1 PFLSVWG
8 FAFSNHREISIQH
21 VHKCLPEGHAQSGE
35 ILHVGPAE
43 GSAANA
49 TGQGHSA
56 IGANRKASG
65 AMAILRDISSARAE
79 EPRHE
84 PCDEEVHLFL
94 SGSDEPQLERP
105 NEQFITS
112 SVSPTT
118 GESDVQTGNIPVQN
132 AVSVEQSWE
141 DDYQDSP
148 QVLPTSS
155 PSLNISDA
163 GSAIDD
169 ILMEEETQILL
180 VHFESVLSEA
190 LAIVVD
196 GVENPFRSHVLPLAY
211 HHEVVLHALLGLTA
225 CHISLCDGGSPMTTA
240 SLKHRAS
247 ALHGLVA
254 LLAKEEAH
262 QLSRSDEEATFA
274 TVLLLVFH
282 DICESGISSHGAH
295 LDGIS
300 FLCARLAKSEDFSSR
315 SPAIMFFLAALA
327 WLDVLRGFS
336 GAEKLAFSEDV
347 RSIVRHHGSSSL
359 HVLVGCPPDIFYRI
373 AQVIDAGK
381 GFQAGILSLP
391 NFKIILQDAEKFF
404 REWDR
409 EQAVYPTAHAHWKPV
424 ADAFRHACLLRV
436 LRWPDTFAVRCE
448 DARIQGSVVAILDA
462 FASVSTVAPF
472 YKRLLFPLFLAGADT
487 SSPHQI
493 HYVKYCIEEVE
504 RSTGFKHQAM
514 TDVLQRVW
522 EERKANTHSQPNV
535 PWMEYTCS
543 STIKKQHAYLF
554 F

>member
-1 PFLSVWG
+1 
-8 FAFSNHREISIQH
+8 
-21 VHKCLPEGHAQSGE
+21 
-35 ILHVGPAE
+35 
-43 GSAANA
+43 
-49 TGQGHSA
+49 
-56 IGANRKASG
+56 
-65 AMAILRDISSARAE
+65 MSARRPRSIRRDPACGTCRRKCRKCDRARPFCNRCQLKGLRCDGYPPKFQFCDFVSRLE
-79 EPRHE
+79 EPRRDSR
-84 PCDEEVHLFL
+84 DEEVDLFL
-94 SGSDEPQLERP
+94 SGSDEPQRQHP
-105 NEQFITS
+105 NEQFRAF

-118 GESDVQTGNIPVQN
+118 GESDVQTENSPVQIPVL
-132 AVSVEQSWE
+132 VEQQWE
-141 DDYQDSP
+141 GESQNSP
-148 QVLPTSS
+148 RLLPTSI
-155 PSLNISDA
+155 PALNTSA
-163 GSAIDD
+163 TGSTIDD

-180 VHFESVLSEA
+180 VHFERVLSEA

-225 CHISLCDGGSPMTTA
+225 CHISHLDDGSPMTTA

-315 SPAIMFFLAALA
+315 SPAVMFFLAALA

-347 RSIVRHHGSSSL
+347 RSLVRHHGNSSL
-359 HVLVGCPPDIFYRI
+359 HVLVGCPPDIFHRI

-391 NFKIILQDAEKFF
+391 NFKIILQDADKFF
-404 REWDR
+404 REWDQ

-436 LRWPDTFAVRCE
+436 LRWPDTFAVPCE
-448 DARIQGSVVAILDA
+448 DVRIQRSVVAILDA
-462 FASVSTVAPF
+462 FASVSAVAAF

-487 SSPHQI
+487 SSPHQV
-493 HYVKYCIEEVE
+493 HYVKHCIEEVE

-514 TDVLQRVW
+514 TDLLQRVW
-522 EERKANTHSQPNV
+522 EERKAKTHNQPNV

>member
-1 PFLSVWG
+1 
-8 FAFSNHREISIQH
+8 
-21 VHKCLPEGHAQSGE
+21 
-35 ILHVGPAE
+35 
-43 GSAANA
+43 
-49 TGQGHSA
+49 
-56 IGANRKASG
+56 
-65 AMAILRDISSARAE
+65 MSARGPRSIRRDPACGTCRRKCRKCDRTRPFCNRCQSKGLQCDGYPPKFQFCEFVSRLE
-79 EPRHE
+79 ESRRDPR
-84 PCDEEVHLFL
+84 DEEVHLFL
-94 SGSDEPQLERP
+94 SGSDEPPREHP
-105 NEQFITS
+105 HEQIHTL

-118 GESDVQTGNIPVQN
+118 GESDAQTDNSPVQIPVL
-132 AVSVEQSWE
+132 VEQNW
-141 DDYQDSP
+141 QDESQNSP

-155 PSLNISDA
+155 PVLDISA
-163 GSAIDD
+163 TGSAIDD
-169 ILMEEETQILL
+169 ILVEEENQILL
-180 VHFESVLSEA
+180 VHFERVLSEA

-225 CHISLCDGGSPMTTA
+225 CHMSLSDDGSSMTTA
-240 SLKHRAS
+240 SFKHRAA

-254 LLAKEEAH
+254 LLAKEETH

-315 SPAIMFFLAALA
+315 SPAVMFFLAALA

-347 RSIVRHHGSSSL
+347 RSLVRDHGNSSL
-359 HVLVGCPPDIFYRI
+359 HVLVGCPPDIFHRI

-391 NFKIILQDAEKFF
+391 NFKIILQDADKFF
-404 REWDR
+404 REWDP
-409 EQAVYPTAHAHWKPV
+409 EQTVYPTAHAHWKPV

-436 LRWPDTFAVRCE
+436 LRWPDTFAVPCE
-448 DARIQGSVVAILDA
+448 DVRIQESVVAILDA

-487 SSPHQI
+487 SSPHQV

-504 RSTGFKHQAM
+504 RSTGFKHRAM
-514 TDVLQRVW
+514 TDLLQRVW
-522 EERKANTHSQPNV
+522 EERQANTHSQPNV

-543 STIKKQHAYLF
+543 STMKHQHAYLF